1 MSDTESLQEFYQYKF
16 NFLPNNLQQDIG
28 HFNVF
33 RLEDCVGPNG
43 TPARYRRR
51 EFYKITFIRGENI
64 YHYADKS
71 LKVNGS
77 ALLFFNPH
85 VPYTWENVADDPTG
99 FFCIF
104 SETFFTDRTRNSL
117 NELPMYAN
125 GGKPA
130 YLLTPEQDA
139 HVSSLFGKMLEEI
152 NSDYIYKYD
161 LLRNYVMELIHFAL
175 KTQPSENLYQ
185 HPDANSRICAVF
197 TELLERQFPI
207 EHPSQRFS
215 LRSAKDF
222 AEQLAVH
229 VNHLNRAIRVTTG
242 KTTTERI
249 AERLV
254 SEAKSLLKHT
264 DWNISEIGYCLG
276 FEEPSHFNNFFK
288 KHTSIPPSAFRA
300 V

>member
-1 MSDTESLQEFYQYKF
+1 
-16 NFLPNNLQQDIG
+16 
-28 HFNVF
+28 VF
-33 RLEDCVGPNG
+33 RLEDCVGPHG
-43 TPARYRRR
+43 TPVKYRRR
-51 EFYKITFIRGENI
+51 EFYKITLIRGENI

-71 LKVNGS
+71 LRVNGTT
-77 ALLFFNPH
+77 LLFTNPQ
-85 VPYTWENVADDPTG
+85 VPYTWENVSGDSTG

-104 SETFFTDRTRNSL
+104 SETFFSDRARNNL
-117 NELPMYAN
+117 NELPMYAP

-139 HVSSLFGKMLEEI
+139 HVSALYQKMLEEI

-161 LLRNYVMELIHFAL
+161 LLRNYVMELTHFAI

-207 EHPSQRFS
+207 ESPSQRFMM
-215 LRSAKDF
+215 RSAKDF
-222 AEQLAVH
+222 AAQLSVH

-254 SEAKSLLKHT
+254 SEAKSLLRHT
-264 DWNISEIGYCLG
+264 DWNVSEIGYCLG

-288 KHTSIPPSAFRA
+288 KHTSITPSAYR
-300 V
+300 VV